1 MKDDIASEILTELRK
16 LTQYADRQRKIQ
28 KRALIVG
35 LLLMPLF
42 LGGLFYFETKVKK
55 DIATSRSNQ
64 DTWDWYNVNADEEK
78 GKLDDALE
86 KAQYLIRQSPN
97 YYYGYKVLG
106 RLYLSRNELY
116 KAKESFDKA
125 YEILPSESNKEL
137 VDAIQIRLKR
147 EKNPNKTSE

>member
-1 MKDDIASEILTELRK
+1 
-16 LTQYADRQRKIQ
+16 
-28 KRALIVG
+28 
-35 LLLMPLF
+35 MPLF